1 MMASVISLSLVATV
15 ASIGV
20 AAAGILIIPWIPQP
34 DWGRFAGRWG
44 IRCACLFSAVL
55 AGLLASQPQT
65 EITTAATGLWTVFSL
80 EEPRPLSLD
89 FGLQATWS
97 TATLVTL
104 AGGLFLLWEKHIET
118 RDQRPLTDKAR
129 LANRLLYLA
138 ITTFFLSPNFH
149 QSLFSWGC
157 LSLLGFLAIRLT
169 PPTADP
175 GASEKTETIF
185 NPQQGDTFSASQ
197 PPIGRMTASAT
208 SSSRDSFRDTPL
220 FRDTR
225 DAPGHQESGFLGGLS
240 RLLDRISRGAQQGW
254 TLMTATV
261 PNLLGE
267 QAEFLEESSDS
278 VQLLATTLGLFS
290 ILLTWLL
297 VS

>member
-1 MMASVISLSLVATV
+1 MMESVSSLSLVATV

-34 DWGRFAGRWG
+34 DWGRCAGRWG
-44 IRCACLFSAVL
+44 IRCACLFSTVL
-55 AGLLASQPQT
+55 AGLLASQSQT

-80 EEPRPLSLD
+80 KEPRPLSLD
-89 FGLQATWS
+89 FGFQATWS
-97 TATLVTL
+97 TAALVTL
-104 AGGLFLLWEKHIET
+104 AGGLLWLWERDLET

-185 NPQQGDTFSASQ
+185 NPQQGETFSASR
-197 PPIGRMTASAT
+197 PPIGRMAT
-208 SSSRDSFRDTPL
+208 SAISS

-225 DAPGHQESGFLGGLS
+225 DAPSFRDTRDTQAHQESGFLSGLS
-240 RLLDRISRGAQQGW
+240 RLLDRISRSAQQGW

-267 QAEFLEESSDS
+267 QVEFLEESPDS

>member
-1 MMASVISLSLVATV
+1 MMESVISLLLVATV

-89 FGLQATWS
+89 FGFQATWS
-97 TATLVTL
+97 TAALVTL
-104 AGGLFLLWEKHIET
+104 AGGLFLLWEKHLET

-175 GASEKTETIF
+175 AANEKPESICV
-185 NPQQGDTFSASQ
+185 PQQGDSFATSW
-197 PPIGRMTASAT
+197 PPIGRMTTSAT
-208 SSSRDSFRDTPL
+208 SSFRDTPS

-240 RLLDRISRGAQQGW
+240 RLLDRISRSAQQGW

-267 QAEFLEESSDS
+267 QAEFLEESPDS